1 MTSLVPYTK
10 VEERPEK
17 IHPRHLE
24 QTAIVYI
31 RQSSLQQVHRNQEST
46 KLQYSLVEVAR
57 EFGWSRDRVVV
68 IDDDLGLSGSSA
80 VGREGFQRVL
90 SEVALDHVGLIVGV
104 EMSRLARSNKDWHQ
118 LLELCARFGTLI
130 ADLDGLYDPSRY
142 NDRLLLGLKGTM
154 SEAELH
160 ILRQRLMQGKLQKAR
175 RGELSMPVPT
185 GYVQLPTREVVL
197 DPDEEVQA
205 SVRAVFDSF
214 IRVGTTHGVL
224 GDLVAKGMQ
233 IGIRRRTGLD
243 RGKLEWHRPH
253 RGMIAGL
260 LRNPIYAGAYAYG
273 RRRIDPRKH
282 QPGRRASGRTALL
295 PPEQWHALVHD
306 RLPAYIPW
314 DQYLRNQAR
323 LAQNRDRSS
332 KTGSYR
338 HGSSL
343 LTGLVTCG
351 KCGYRMSVQYGK
363 AANGK
368 RYARYVCN
376 HASGARAES
385 ICCGLTG
392 PRLDEV
398 VSALALDA
406 LKPAALEMSMR
417 ISEEIERDRQK
428 ADSLWSR
435 RLQRARYEVE
445 RAQRQYQSVEP
456 ENRLVARTLEKA
468 WEATL
473 QAERDLQEENRR
485 RHERQPHHL
494 SAVERAT
501 IRRLAM
507 DLPAL
512 WRASTTTVADRKAIL
527 RLLIDQAIVV
537 VNDGSEWVDLS
548 VKWAGGDETRTK
560 MRRPVGR
567 LQELSG
573 HKALLDEI
581 WQLRR
586 NGYTAQ
592 QIAERLNAG
601 GWTTPTQRNG
611 FTDRLIRM
619 MLHRH
624 GTVAKGAKRPPNDD
638 PNDWWLADLADELE
652 VPLATLYGWMTRGW
666 VKGRRVDGRWAVR
679 ADRDERTRLCRIRS
693 RHPSPKRIAQRGTH
707 QAT

>member
-1 MTSLVPYTK
+1 MTSLVPYTTI
-10 VEERPEK
+10 EERPEK

-57 EFGWSRDRVVV
+57 ELGWVRDRVVV
-68 IDDDLGLSGSSA
+68 IDDDLGVSGSSA
-80 VGREGFQRVL
+80 IGRVGFQRVL

-175 RGELSMPVPT
+175 RGELAMPVPT
-185 GYVQLPTREVVL
+185 GYLQLPSREVVL

-214 IRVGTTHGVL
+214 VRVGTTHGVL
-224 GDLVAKGMQ
+224 GELVAKGVQ
-233 IGIRRRTGLD
+233 IGVRRRTGAD
-243 RGKLEWHRPH
+243 RGQLEWHHPH
-253 RGMIAGL
+253 RGMVANM
-260 LRNPIYAGAYAYG
+260 LRNPIYAGAYVFG
-273 RRRIDPRKH
+273 RRRIDPRKY
-282 QPGRRASGRTALL
+282 QPGRPASGRTALL

-306 RLPAYIPW
+306 RLPAYITW
-314 DQYLRNQAR
+314 DQYMRNQAR
-323 LAQNRDRSS
+323 LAQNRDRRS
-332 KTGSYR
+332 KTGAYR
-338 HGSSL
+338 NGPSL

-351 KCGYRMSVQYGK
+351 KCGYRMNVQYGK
-363 AANGK
+363 SLNGK

-376 HASGARAES
+376 HASGARAEA

-398 VSALALDA
+398 VSTLALNA

-428 ADSLWSR
+428 TDALWNK
-435 RLQRARYEVE
+435 RLQRARYDVE
-445 RAQRQYQSVEP
+445 RAQRQYQAVEP
-456 ENRLVARTLEKA
+456 ENRLVARTLEKS
-468 WEATL
+468 WEAAL
-473 QAERDLQEENRR
+473 KAERDLQEEDRR
-485 RHERQPHHL
+485 RQAQQPHHL
-494 SAVERAT
+494 SALERAT
-501 IRRLAM
+501 IRRLAT
-507 DLPAL
+507 DLPTL
-512 WRASTTTVADRKAIL
+512 WSASTTTIADRKAVL
-527 RLLIDQAIVV
+527 RLLIDHVTVV
-537 VNDGSEWVDLS
+537 VHDGSEWVDLT
-548 VKWAGGDETRTK
+548 VQWAGGNETRTK

-567 LQELSG
+567 LEEMSE
-573 HKALLDEI
+573 HKALLKEI

-586 NGYTAQ
+586 NGYTTR
-592 QIAERLNAG
+592 QIADRLNAG

-611 FTDRLIRM
+611 FTDRLVQM

-638 PNDWWLADLADELE
+638 PDDWWLSDLADEIE
-652 VPLATLYGWMTRGW
+652 VPLVTLYGWMTRGW
-666 VKGRRVDGRWAVR
+666 VKGRRVDGHWAIR
-679 ADRDERTRLCRIRS
+679 ADRDERKRLCQLRS
-693 RHPSPKRIAQRGTH
+693 RHPAPKRTARRRTH
-707 QAT
+707 KPT